1 MTRNITT
8 IAVFLLARLGAA
20 GQTPI
25 TYTVPPGTSCTT
37 TLNGCTLHNLTT
49 TAPTVTP
56 WGWFAGGTYYTQFD
70 FQIYQGQNAAA
81 GATYCDGNG
90 GYTQIQRPDLGTNY
104 VEWKIDC
111 TSNSW
116 TNGSG
121 PGEVPSGPYHI
132 VVDLITHW
140 YTQTVVVYRWR
151 ETITVWAI
159 NEGTVTL
166 TPIK

>member
-1 MTRNITT
+1 MTRTIST
-8 IAVFLLARLGAA
+8 IAVFLLACFAA
-20 GQTPI
+20 NGQTPI
-25 TYTVPPGTSCTT
+25 TYTVPAGTSCTT
-37 TLNGCTLHNLTT
+37 SVNGCTLHNLTT
-49 TAPTVTP
+49 TASTVTP

-70 FQIYQGQNAAA
+70 FQLYQGQNAAA
-81 GATYCDGNG
+81 GATYCAG
-90 GYTQIQRPDLGTNY
+90 GGFYTQIPRPDLGTDY
-104 VEWKIDC
+104 VEWKLDC
-111 TSNSW
+111 ISNTW

-121 PGEVPSGPYHI
+121 AGEVPSGPYHI

-166 TPIK
+166 TPIN